1 MGTGQELRRL
11 PWRQAVRGTFLR
23 LPRSW
28 QATSEGLL
36 NLLFPPRCVS
46 CERSGGWICP
56 ACHQEIEFVR
66 PPLCPSCG
74 QATSSPRTCPS
85 CHRAPPQ
92 IDGIRAVAYLEDPV
106 RTAIHRFKYSNLR
119 SLAPVLGKLAGDYL
133 TQNQLPV
140 DVIVPV
146 PLHPR
151 RLKERGYN
159 QAALL
164 AKEIQTALGIP
175 LMDDSLVRVKST
187 TPQVGLSAPQRRENV
202 TGAFR
207 CIDSGLEGQRVLLV
221 DDVCTTGATLE
232 ACSIALRQA
241 GAREVWGLVLA
252 RERWHER

>member
-1 MGTGQELRRL
+1 
-11 PWRQAVRGTFLR
+11 VR
-23 LPRSW
+23 RSW

-36 NLLFPPRCVS
+36 NLLYPPRCVS
-46 CERSGGWICP
+46 CQHSGGWICP
-56 ACHQEIEFVR
+56 ACHQEIEFIR

-74 QATSSPRTCPS
+74 QATSSPRICPS

-92 IDGIRAVAYLEDPV
+92 IDGIRAVAYLEHPL

-119 SLAPVLGKLAGDYL
+119 SLAPALGKLASDYL
-133 TQNQLPV
+133 AQNQLPIEI
-140 DVIVPV
+140 IVPV

-164 AKEIQTALGIP
+164 AKEIQRALGIP

-187 TPQVGLSAPQRRENV
+187 TPQVGLGAPQRRENV
-202 TGAFR
+202 RGAFR
-207 CIDSGLEGQRVLLV
+207 CVDSGLKGQRVLLV

-232 ACSIALRQA
+232 ACSIALQQA

-252 RERWHER
+252 RERWHGR